1 MNELAMLIFV
11 VALFGPSIKF
21 ADSKGYTR
29 FIYKGILIAFIEKVI
44 DMVNQ
49 YSQKENER

>member
-1 MNELAMLIFV
+1 MTKIEWTLFIIV
-11 VALFGPSIKF
+11 LFGPVITF
-21 ADSKGYTR
+21 TDAKGYTR
-29 FIYKGILIAFIEKVI
+29 FSYKGLLIAFIEKAI

>member
-21 ADSKGYTR
+21 ADLKGYTR
-29 FIYKGILIAFIEKVI
+29 FSYKGLLIAFIEKAT

>member
-1 MNELAMLIFV
+1 MAKLEWAIFII
-11 VALFGPSIKF
+11 ALFGPSIKF

-29 FIYKGILIAFIEKVI
+29 FSYKGLLVAFIDKAI

-49 YSQKENER
+49 YSEK